1 MSSTLSLELLSK
13 HRGAVLVAAVA
24 NTASMLFGYD
34 TGVAG
39 SVVALRS
46 FAKEFKLSTSVVHS
60 AHVSSNIVALLNAGA
75 FFGAIV
81 PAFLSKYLGRKPAM
95 TIAACFLMIGGILQ
109 TAAQPPSLSMIY
121 AGRVISGF
129 GVGMVSNLTPVFVA
143 ETAPKELRGFLM
155 GLFEMFLVCGGLLAY
170 WTTYGCALHLHP
182 TSKQWRV
189 PLGVQIIL
197 AAIIILGSF
206 FIIESPRWL
215 AKQNRWDEAEKS
227 LCYLRG
233 STSEDLDIK
242 TEIAEMHAQ
251 IEEEITATSG
261 RSITELFQSRN
272 LIRLVWG
279 CGVSFFSMW
288 CGHNGILY
296 YGPTVFK
303 QIGFTAQNAALFA
316 SGIFTCI
323 KVVVTAL
330 FLIAGIQHFKRTT
343 LLSIGSAGMAIT
355 MFSLGAVL
363 ATHPPIAGHV
373 TNDTPSGK
381 GMMAIIYL
389 FVVFYSMSWGPI
401 GWVYIGE
408 IYPTRIRDW
417 GMAISVMV
425 VWLFNYVVS
434 KETPIAVLNIGWK
447 TWMIFGTFNTAAFIF
462 TWFLPET
469 RGLSLEEMDVLFNV
483 VHEDLRRK
491 DVHDLVVV
499 PSPLDG
505 AAGEKWDGGVVGHR
519 VV

>member
-1 MSSTLSLELLSK
+1 MSSTLALLSK
-13 HRGAVLVAAVA
+13 HRGAVSVAAVA

-46 FAKEFKLSTSVVHS
+46 FSTEFKLSTSPAHS
-60 AHVSSNIVALLNAGA
+60 AYISSNIVALLNAGA

-81 PAFLSKYLGRKPAM
+81 PALLTRYIGRKPTM
-95 TIAACFLMIGGILQ
+95 TIAAAFFMLGGILQ

-121 AGRVISGF
+121 AGRVIAGF
-129 GVGMVSNLTPVFVA
+129 GVGMVSNLTPVLVA

-155 GLFEMFLVCGGLLAY
+155 GLFEMFLVSGGLLAY
-170 WTTYGCALHLHP
+170 WTTYGCSLHLEA
-182 TSKQWRV
+182 TSKQWRI
-189 PLGVQIIL
+189 PLSIQIIL
-197 AAIIILGSF
+197 AAIIMIGSF
-206 FIIESPRWL
+206 LIIESPRWL
-215 AKQNRWDEAEKS
+215 AKQNRWDEAEHA

-251 IEEEITATSG
+251 IEEEIAATSG

-279 CGVSFFSMW
+279 CGVSFFSIW

-316 SGIFTCI
+316 SGIFTCL
-323 KVVVTAL
+323 KVATTII
-330 FLIAGIQHFKRTT
+330 FLIAGIQHFKRKN
-343 LLSIGSAGMAIT
+343 LLSIGSAGMAIC
-355 MFSLGAVL
+355 MFALGAVL
-363 ATHPPIAGHV
+363 ATHPPTAGSL

-401 GWVYIGE
+401 AWVYIGE

-434 KETPIAVLNIGWK
+434 RETPIAVLNIGWK
-447 TWMIFGTFNTAAFIF
+447 TWMIFGTFNSVAFIF
-462 TWFLPET
+462 TLFLPET
-469 RGLSLEEMDVLFNV
+469 KGLSLEEMDVLFKV
-483 VHEDLRRK
+483 VNEDVRRK
-491 DVHDLVVV
+491 DVDEHVVV
-499 PSPLDG
+499 PHDG
-505 AAGEKWDGGVVGHR
+505 SEKSTNAETVREV
-519 VV
+519 

>member
-1 MSSTLSLELLSK
+1 MSSTLALLRK
-13 HRGAVLVAAVA
+13 HKGAVTVAAVA

-46 FAKEFKLSTSVVHS
+46 FSKEFGLSISPKHS
-60 AHVSSNIVALLNAGA
+60 AYVSSNIVALLNAGA
-75 FFGAIV
+75 FFGAIA
-81 PAFLSKYLGRKPAM
+81 PAALTKYLGRKPMM
-95 TIAACFLMIGGILQ
+95 TIAACFMMLGGILQ
-109 TAAQPPSLSMIY
+109 TAAQPPHLSMIY

-143 ETAPKELRGFLM
+143 ETAPKELRGLLM
-155 GLFEMFLVCGGLLAY
+155 GFFEMMLVSGGLLAY
-170 WTTYGCALHLHP
+170 WTTYGCSLHLQP

-189 PLGVQIIL
+189 PLSIQIIL
-197 AAIIILGSF
+197 AAIIFTGSF

-215 AKQNRWDEAEKS
+215 AKQNRWDEAEKA

-233 STSEDLDIK
+233 ADSDDMEIK
-242 TEIAEMHAQ
+242 TELAEMHAQ

-261 RSITELFQSRN
+261 RTIAELFQSRN
-272 LIRLVWG
+272 LMRLLWG
-279 CGVSFFSMW
+279 CGVSFFSIW

-323 KVVVTAL
+323 KWVVTVI
-330 FLIAGIQHFKRTT
+330 FLLGGIQHFKRKR

-355 MFSLGAVL
+355 MFSLAAVL
-363 ATHPPIAGHV
+363 ATHPPATGALA
-373 TNDTPSGK
+373 NNTPSGK
-381 GMMAIIYL
+381 GMMAIIYI
-389 FVVFYSMSWGPI
+389 FVVFYSMSWGPLSWI
-401 GWVYIGE
+401 YIGE
-408 IYPTRIRDW
+408 IYPVRIRDW
-417 GMAISVMV
+417 GMCISVMI

-434 KETPIAVLNIGWK
+434 RETPIAVLNIGWK
-447 TWMIFGTFNTAAFIF
+447 TWTIFGTFNAVAFIF

-469 RGLSLEEMDVLFNV
+469 KGLSLEEMDVLFKV
-483 VHEDLRRK
+483 VNEDTRKK
-491 DVHDLVVV
+491 DVDEHIGV
-499 PSPLDG
+499 PVMSSEKSEKSMT
-505 AAGEKWDGGVVGHR
+505 GEGVKEV
-519 VV
+519 